1 VCPICYQRN
10 QFPQNYADISE
21 SNLPL
26 ELFPQ
31 YTTIEYALPT
41 RQTLPPVFLFVVDT
55 CLPEDEL
62 HALKSNILLSLTLIP
77 ENSLVGLIT
86 FGAMVQLHEL
96 AFVGCPK
103 SYVFRG
109 NKEVTAK
116 QIQDLLALSN
126 SRTSANVKPGGGQQ
140 TAFRENGFLVPLSEC
155 ELTLTSTLEELQH
168 DPRPVKNDKRPLRAT
183 GVAISAAISLLE
195 VITTTPPTLLHP
207 KNITSCTHYAKSSYC
222 YHHYIFLLLFLPL
235 FISCTTHNLNTAL

>member
-1 VCPICYQRN
+1 MCPICYQRN
-10 QFPQNYADISE
+10 QFPPHYADISE
-21 SNLPL
+21 TNLPA
-26 ELFPQ
+26 ELIPQ
-31 YTTIEYALPT
+31 YTTIEYALPL
-41 RQTLPPVFLFVVDT
+41 RQAQALPPIFLFVVDT

-62 HALKSNILLSLTLIP
+62 QALKDGILLSLTLIP

-109 NKEVTAK
+109 NKEVTTK
-116 QIQDLLALSN
+116 QIQDLLALST
-126 SRTSANVKPGGGQQ
+126 SRASVQKSGGVQQ

-168 DPRPVKNDKRPLRAT
+168 DPRPVKTDKRPLRAT

-195 VITTTPPTLLHP
+195 V
-207 KNITSCTHYAKSSYC
+207 
-222 YHHYIFLLLFLPL
+222 
-235 FISCTTHNLNTAL
+235 

>member
-1 VCPICYQRN
+1 MPRCTQPLLVCSCFHSHLSLNTIHSTVDVRGKLWVCPICYQRN
-10 QFPQNYADISE
+10 QFPQHYADISE
-21 SNLPL
+21 TNLPA
-26 ELFPQ
+26 ELIPQ

-41 RQTLPPVFLFVVDT
+41 RQTLLPPIFLFVVDT
-55 CLPEDEL
+55 CLYEDEL
-62 HALKSNILLSLTLIP
+62 QALKDGILLSLTLIP

-116 QIQDLLALSN
+116 QIQDLLALST
-126 SRTSANVKPGGGQQ
+126 SRTAATGKPGGAPQ

-155 ELTLTSTLEELQH
+155 ELTLTSTLEELLH
-168 DPRPVKNDKRPLRAT
+168 DPRPVKTDKRPLRAT
-183 GVAISAAISLLE
+183 GVAVSAAISLLE
-195 VITTTPPTLLHP
+195 VV
-207 KNITSCTHYAKSSYC
+207 
-222 YHHYIFLLLFLPL
+222 
-235 FISCTTHNLNTAL
+235 